1 MAVGL
6 GNPGAQYAG
15 TRHNVGFFFIDT
27 LAQLSAADWTAK
39 RGFFADWT
47 KAEDLFLLRPQT
59 FMNNSGRAV
68 AAAAHFWRLSPEQ
81 IVVIHDEVDLAPGI
95 AKLKFGGG
103 EAGHNGLRDISRAL
117 VTRDYWRLR
126 LGVGKPENINADV
139 SDYVLHRATSA
150 ENAAIEQSVEQVLA
164 VWSDFIGGDSEKAML
179 TLHTKDTPNKKPKE
193 EPKRPHVET
202 ATGKA
207 EAGKAEAARKMKLS
221 CGIVGL
227 PNVGKSTL
235 FNALTGGEAATEN
248 YPFCTINPNIGLAV
262 LHDERLSELGRLAHS
277 AKIIPAVVE
286 FVDIAGLVAGAS
298 DNAGLGNKFL
308 GHIRETAAII
318 MWFVALKTTKQA
330 AKLPMSAARYPRR
343 MILPSL
349 IPNWRWRI

>member
-1 MAVGL
+1 M
-6 GNPGAQYAG
+6 
-15 TRHNVGFFFIDT
+15 
-27 LAQLSAADWTAK
+27 
-39 RGFFADWT
+39 
-47 KAEDLFLLRPQT
+47 
-59 FMNNSGRAV
+59 
-68 AAAAHFWRLSPEQ
+68 
-81 IVVIHDEVDLAPGI
+81 VIHDEVDLAPGI

-179 TLHTKDTPNKKPKE
+179 TLHTKDTPNKNPKKN
-193 EPKRPHVET
+193 PNAPMWKRRR
-202 ATGKA
+202 GKRRR
-207 EAGKAEAARKMKLS
+207 ESGGGEKMKLS

-248 YPFCTINPNIGLAV
+248 YPFCTINRTSV
-262 LHDERLSELGRLAHS
+262 WRCY
-277 AKIIPAVVE
+277 
-286 FVDIAGLVAGAS
+286 
-298 DNAGLGNKFL
+298 
-308 GHIRETAAII
+308 
-318 MWFVALKTTKQA
+318 M
-330 AKLPMSAARYPRR
+330 MSVYP
-343 MILPSL
+343 S
-349 IPNWRWRI
+349 